1 MPNQSN
7 QTQPTSCPAPK
18 EGSFRTTIGGQA
30 LIEGAA
36 RRSRPSW
43 CATKTAA

>member
-1 MPNQSN
+1 MPNQPN

-30 LIEGAA
+30 LIEGILM
-36 RRSRPSW
+36 RGP
-43 CATKTAA
+43 